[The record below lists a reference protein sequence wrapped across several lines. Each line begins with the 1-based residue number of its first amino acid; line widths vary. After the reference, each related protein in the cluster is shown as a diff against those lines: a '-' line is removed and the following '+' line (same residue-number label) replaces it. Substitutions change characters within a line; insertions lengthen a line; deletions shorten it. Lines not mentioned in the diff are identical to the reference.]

1 MKRHRDGKP
10 INTQEAD
17 AAQPTPHL
25 PILQKSDQ
33 ILSALAANDVLIVIG
48 ETGSGKTTQLPQL
61 IVNSD
66 SSASVVVTQPR
77 RVAAIT
83 VATRVASER
92 EAQLGEEVGYAVR
105 FQDKSKRGV
114 TNIRYVTDGVLLRE
128 ALSGGAM
135 GLKKRYS
142 HVIIDEVHE
151 RSVNTDLILGVV
163 KQTLTSASTKH
174 ASPATGFAAK
184 NELFAKMIRS
194 KLPFKVVIM
203 SATTDAD
210 KIARFFEKGTS
221 LQVSVL
227 DIPGRS
233 YPVKVFYIA
242 KPFTDLFDTVVTAAI
257 QIHSSKPMN
266 GDILVFL
273 PGQEEIMSAIAIL
286 KDRMKR
292 SNEVKELRVFPLYAA
307 LSPDEQMHALE
318 PVPDNLRGTVR
329 KVIFATNIAETS
341 LTIPGIVYVIDSGL
355 AKVRSV
361 IHDKG
366 VFVDVLR
373 TRPITAAEAQQRHGR
388 AGRTERGTLFR
399 LYTSDEFNKLEK
411 YPLPEILRTD
421 AAATMLNIIVLCD
434 KAVKNKVQISSPSVL
449 KGRNTSMQ
457 LKEFQTFP
465 LMDEIPPKIKGSALE
480 TLCILGALDLNM
492 DLQTVGRLMARIP
505 VPPMLGRSLLESL
518 RVGCVDAMISLAAVL
533 SVEGSILISPA
544 SKRDTAKRAHKR
556 FVSEFGDHLTL
567 VNALNAFM
575 QVSRYEKRREFC
587 LDHFLNLRTLQS
599 AEAIRLQLDK
609 LMQHGEMVSWGLS
622 NPLASEIAA
631 QIAEESVDNLVR
643 RCLVAGFFRHAAR
656 RRDEDGRYVPIGFS
670 TGSQLMEKGVD
681 IHPSSSLRAL
691 RKKGTPAFVIYNE
704 LILTSNAYL
713 RTVIS
718 IEREWLHQHCSQH
731 FKRDK
736 E

>member
-10 INTQEAD
+10 ITTRQAD
-17 AAQPTPHL
+17 APQPKPNL

-33 ILSALAANDVLIVIG
+33 ILSVLAASDVLIVIG

-66 SSASVVVTQPR
+66 SSASVVITQPR

-92 EAQLGEEVGYAVR
+92 AAQLGHDVGYAVR

-128 ALSGGAM
+128 ALSGGAV

-151 RSVNTDLILGVV
+151 RSVSTDLILGVV
-163 KQTLTSASTKH
+163 KQTLTSASTK
-174 ASPATGFAAK
+174 STGPATGFAAK

-203 SATTDAD
+203 SATTDSS

-221 LQVSVL
+221 LKVSVL

-233 YPVKVFYIA
+233 YPVKVLNVV
-242 KPFTDLFDTVVTAAI
+242 KPVTDLFDTVVTATV
-257 QIHSSKPMN
+257 QIHSNQPMD

-286 KDRMKR
+286 KEKMRR
-292 SNEVKELRVFPLYAA
+292 SSELKELRVFPLYAA
-307 LSPDEQMHALE
+307 LSPDEQMHALQ
-318 PVPDNLRGTVR
+318 PLPANLRETVR

-366 VFVDVLR
+366 IFVDVLR

-399 LYTSDEFNKLEK
+399 LYTVEESNKMEK

-421 AAATMLNIIVLCD
+421 AAATMLNIIVLCN
-434 KAVKNKVQISSPSVL
+434 KAAKSKTQLSSPSSP
-449 KGRNTSMQ
+449 KGTSKR

-480 TLCILGALDLNM
+480 TLCILGALDLKM
-492 DLQTVGRLMARIP
+492 DLQPVGRLMARIP
-505 VPPMLGRSLLESL
+505 VSPMLGRSLLESL

-533 SVEGSILISPA
+533 SVEGNILVSPA
-544 SKRDTAKRAHKR
+544 SKRDKAKRAHKR
-556 FVSEFGDHLTL
+556 FISEFGDHLTL

-575 QVSRYEKRREFC
+575 QVSKYEKKREFC
-587 LDHFLNLRTLQS
+587 QEHFLNLRTLQS
-599 AEAIRLQLDK
+599 AEAIRWQLDK

-622 NPLASEIAA
+622 NPLQSEVAA
-631 QIAEESVDNLVR
+631 QIAEENVENLVR
-643 RCLVAGFFRHAAR
+643 RCLVAGFFRHAAQR
-656 RRDEDGRYVPIGFS
+656 REEDGRYVPIGFGA
-670 TGSQLMEKGVD
+670 GSQLMEKGVD

-691 RKKGTPAFVIYNE
+691 RKKCNPAFVIYNE

-713 RTVIS
+713 RTVVS
-718 IEREWLHQHCSQH
+718 IEREWLYQHCSRN
-731 FKRDK
+731 FKQDR
-736 E
+736 ER